1 VITFFIVCFSLTEQ
15 KSKNAAQPVFRAIVP
30 SMKRLA
36 LVLAFLATSLAAA
49 PNPVTTVILVR
60 HAEKASQDADPSL
73 SAAGAE
79 RAKELAR
86 VLSGVKVDAIYTT
99 QYKRTVETAAPFATA
114 SGVTPV
120 VRTAGKTFAADLAKH
135 LLAEH
140 RGQTVLVVGHSN
152 TTIDVIKALGVTDV
166 AGIPESQFD
175 NLYVLTAVEGAEA
188 KVVALRYGGVAR

>member
-1 VITFFIVCFSLTEQ
+1 M
-15 KSKNAAQPVFRAIVP
+15 SKNVAQLAFRAIVWL
-30 SMKRLA
+30 MKRLA
-36 LVLAFLATSLAAA
+36 FVLALLATSLAAA

-60 HAEKASQDADPSL
+60 HAEKASQDGDPSL

-86 VLSGVKVDAIYTT
+86 VLTGVKVDAIYTT
-99 QYKRTVETAAPFATA
+99 QFKRTQETAAPFAAA

-120 VRTAGKTFAADLAKH
+120 VRTAGKTYAVDLAKH

-152 TTIDVIKALGVTDV
+152 STIDVIKAFGITDI
-166 AGIPESQFD
+166 AEMPESQFD
-175 NLYVLTAVEGAEA
+175 NLYVLTDVEGAA
-188 KVVALRYGGVAR
+188 PKVVALRYGVAAR